1 MQNNGFVVISQKQ
14 HNLVKLFILY
24 YLKIKQFIIVQ
35 NMFHYFEPLKNN
47 VLILL

>member
-1 MQNNGFVVISQKQ
+1 MQKNCFVLISQK
-14 HNLVKLFILY
+14 HSLVRLFISY

-35 NMFHYFEPLKNN
+35 NLFHYFEPLKNN